1 MKLNM
6 SNKTWFLL
14 FLLSIL
20 LVAAGL
26 MAVAFS
32 GFAGL
37 I

>member
-26 MAVAFS
+26 ILMSS
-32 GFAGL
+32 GGQA
-37 I
+37 

>member
-26 MAVAFS
+26 ILMSS
-32 GFAGL
+32 GGHA
-37 I
+37 